1 LNAMNDYDRILSGH
15 GEPTD
20 QSAIDATIDYLLT
33 SKVFYAGSKDASEYA
48 ARMKVAFPDRQHPG
62 WIDPSATLLY
72 NVIDAYV
79 TDQ

>member
-1 LNAMNDYDRILSGH
+1 MNDYDRILSGH

-20 QSAIDATIDYLLT
+20 PSAINATAT
-33 SKVFYAGSKDASEYA
+33 
-48 ARMKVAFPDRQHPG
+48 RMKVAFPDRQHPG
-62 WIDPSATLLY
+62 WIDLSATLLY